1 MRPAPVPTRPSKRSR
16 GAVVALSTVLLGGAA
31 GVGGA
36 WALGPGD
43 GTVVSALQRSGPGR
57 EPAVA
62 GTQAAAAA
70 AVLPSV
76 VQVRSDRGSGS
87 GFVFD
92 RLGHVLTNQHV
103 VDGDRSLLLQ
113 LDGGRQVRA
122 ALVGEDEA
130 NDIAVLRADPEDLP
144 AAAMG
149 DSSTVRIG
157 EPVIAIGSPLG
168 LSGTVT
174 AGIVSTTA
182 REARLGS
189 SSRQAVIQTDASI
202 NPGNSGGPLVD
213 LDGRVVGVNTAIAT
227 VPGTGSGNIGIGF
240 AVPIDRALRVA
251 EGILP
256 D

>member
-1 MRPAPVPTRPSKRSR
+1 M
-16 GAVVALSTVLLGGAA
+16 
-31 GVGGA
+31 
-36 WALGPGD
+36 
-43 GTVVSALQRSGPGR
+43 
-57 EPAVA
+57 
-62 GTQAAAAA
+62 
-70 AVLPSV
+70 LPSV